1 LKAILPTDY
10 VLASLRQDAR
20 KYLRKSAKM
29 PQEKYILVVDDEPNI
44 REFVRRSLEK
54 HGFKV
59 KLATNGWDALAEF
72 EQTNF
77 VMVILDIM
85 MPQMNGLEVCRRI
98 RQTSIVPIIVL
109 TALGDE
115 ADKIAALNQ
124 GADDYLTKPFGV
136 GELLARV
143 QAVLRRASWVDTP
156 RSVGTQRFGNIEI
169 DFEQRLVWRDG
180 ERVKFTPTEFSL
192 LQELA
197 LHPGKIF
204 THETLLRRVWGTEHS
219 RDAEYLR
226 VYIGRLRRKIEIDSS
241 KPLHIL
247 TEPGIG
253 YYLVK

>member
-1 LKAILPTDY
+1 
-10 VLASLRQDAR
+10 
-20 KYLRKSAKM
+20 M
-29 PQEKYILVVDDEPNI
+29 PQEKCVLVVDDEQNI
-44 REFVRRSLEK
+44 LTFIRHSLEK
-54 HGFKV
+54 HAFKV
-59 KLATNGWDALAEF
+59 TTASNGWEALTEF
-72 EQTNF
+72 EQKTF
-77 VMVILDIM
+77 VLVILDIM
-85 MPQMNGLEVCRRI
+85 MPRMDGLEVCRRI
-98 RQTSIVPIIVL
+98 RQISTVPIIIL
-109 TALGDE
+109 TALGEE

-143 QAVLRRASWVDTP
+143 QAVLRRASWADTP

-180 ERVKFTPTEFSL
+180 ERVRLTPTEFSL

-197 LHPGKIF
+197 LHPGKVF
-204 THETLLRRVWGTEHS
+204 THEVLLRRVWGTEHS

-226 VYIGRLRRKIEIDSS
+226 VYIGRLRRKIESDSS
-241 KPLHIL
+241 KPSYLL